1 MGGYVGSAACKSH
14 LTVVEVPLMKLFQ
27 LNRHGHS
34 AMSNLT
40 RIYFERQLCKMTALD
55 ELERQGYQP
64 KHTAPQWPS
73 EKLATQIPAKLLT
86 SRYDKDERVPAFKPQ
101 CLSTASKKHPLVPDE
116 SFGW

>member
-1 MGGYVGSAACKSH
+1 M
-14 LTVVEVPLMKLFQ
+14 ELFQ

-40 RIYFERQLCKMTALD
+40 RVYFERQLCKMTALD

-86 SRYDKDERVPAFKPQ
+86 SRYDKDERVPGFKPQ

>member
-1 MGGYVGSAACKSH
+1 MSR
-14 LTVVEVPLMKLFQ
+14 Q

-64 KHTAPQWPS
+64 KHSAPQWPS
-73 EKLATQIPAKLLT
+73 EELVTQVPEKLLT
-86 SRYDKDERVPAFKPQ
+86 SRYDKDEVVPPFKPQ